1 VNRKVIQIMIISHVK
16 EVNPRPKGCPF
27 NIMLILS
34 FKSLT
39 LFLVWAFELLLIL
52 KAKIT

>member
-1 VNRKVIQIMIISHVK
+1 MNRKVIQIMIISHVK